1 MNSVLKKYFNIL
13 ENYYYYFLMNC
24 PRWKDLVSD
33 VNNSTSSCLAYR
45 LKTKGQPLA
54 SLLCPKV
61 TLFNFQ
67 FSYVPADTDESK
79 LQPVANWKQRL
90 QKWALVNFVDTMRK
104 KKKSTLKGGVVFFL
118 SSQNIN
124 LTLFECQSLILSKWS
139 LWNSPGVTS
148 GLSSFPQATDRLET
162 SAIK

>member
-1 MNSVLKKYFNIL
+1 
-13 ENYYYYFLMNC
+13 MNC

-79 LQPVANWKQRL
+79 LQPVAN
-90 QKWALVNFVDTMRK
+90 
-104 KKKSTLKGGVVFFL
+104 
-118 SSQNIN
+118 
-124 LTLFECQSLILSKWS
+124 
-139 LWNSPGVTS
+139 
-148 GLSSFPQATDRLET
+148 
-162 SAIK
+162 